1 MPICHN
7 VDKDIF
13 ISINSNRSNIRCFIS
28 IVSITQGDA
37 YLLHR
42 KITTETVLAASR
54 KYENSIDCTFKEEV
68 RLIISLTTAV

>member
-1 MPICHN
+1 MRIGQIL
-7 VDKDIF
+7 DG
-13 ISINSNRSNIRCFIS
+13 FIS
-28 IVSITQGDA
+28 IVSITQGDV

-42 KITTETVLAASR
+42 QITTKTTVLAASR